1 MIFSNVY
8 KLRKFILKVITY
20 VVLILILTFAFF
32 PIFWMLSTSFKPN
45 YLAFSVP
52 PKWIPKPFTLKSYNK
67 QIKDRGGFLV
77 FFKNGII
84 VSLSVTILTVIVA
97 IFSGYSFSRFR
108 FRGQKAIFLLI
119 LATQMFPYVLIVIS
133 LYVMYKNLGLLNT
146 YPGLILSLTTLSLPF
161 SIWMMKGFCDTVP
174 KEIEEAALV
183 DGSSKIGTLI
193 RIVIPMISPGMI
205 AVALFSFLVAWNNL
219 LFSLTLSLRNDMLT
233 IPPGFLMTYVGEFQ
247 YRWADMSAGSVLVSI
262 PVIILFI
269 FFQKYLVAG
278 LTAGSVKG

>member
-1 MIFSNVY
+1 VIFSNIY
-8 KLRKFILKVITY
+8 RARKVGLKIMTY
-20 VVLILILTFAFF
+20 VVLVAILIFAFF

-45 YLAFSVP
+45 HLAFSIP
-52 PKWIPKPFTLKSYNK
+52 PKWVPKPFILDSYKK
-67 QIKDRGGFLV
+67 QITDRGGFVV
-77 FFKNGII
+77 FFKNGVI

-108 FRGQKAIFLLI
+108 FKGQKTIFLLI

-133 LYVMYKNLGLLNT
+133 LYVMFRNLGLLNT

-174 KEIEEAALV
+174 KEVEEAALV
-183 DGSSKIGTLI
+183 DGSSKIGILI
-193 RIVIPMISPGMI
+193 RIVIPMILPGMI

-247 YRWADMSAGSVLVSI
+247 YRWSDMCAGSVLVSV
-262 PVIILFI
+262 PVIVIFI